1 MEMDGNWNILGHE
14 WAVDLLRSNL
24 ANGRLG
30 HAYLFCGP
38 PGIGRR
44 TLALK
49 LAQSINCEQRD
60 QAGDPCGRCPTCR
73 QIEKMQHP
81 DLTVI
86 QAEEVGG
93 NLKVQQIREM
103 QHSLSLSPYAGR
115 YRVALILRFEEAN
128 LNAANA
134 LLKTLEEP
142 PERVVLMLTATEPE
156 RLLPTIVS
164 RCEIIRLRSL
174 PLETVSDGLQ
184 THFGISQ
191 DKAKLL
197 AHISGGRPGL
207 AIQYLLVPDLLLKRQ
222 SYLEDLER
230 LLSSR
235 RVERFAYAEQLS
247 KGKDNIGEIMQTWV
261 TYWRDVLLV
270 QSGSNVPV
278 TNLDRIEEIQKTARH
293 VSVQE
298 IKDLIT
304 RIDRTQYLLSRN
316 VNKTL
321 TLEVLVLNLP
331 FHPIQSG

>member
-1 MEMDGNWNILGHE
+1 MEMHANWNILGHE

-24 ANGRLG
+24 VNGRLR

-49 LAQSINCEQRD
+49 LAQSINCEQREP
-60 QAGDPCGRCPTCR
+60 AGDPCGHCPACR

-81 DLTVI
+81 DLTVV
-86 QAEEVGG
+86 QAEQVGG

-128 LNAANA
+128 PNAANA

-156 RLLPTIVS
+156 SLLPTIVS
-164 RCEIIRLRSL
+164 RCEMIRLRSL
-174 PLETVSDGLQ
+174 PLETVSTGLQ
-184 THFGISQ
+184 THYGVSQ
-191 DKAKLL
+191 EKAELL

-207 AIQYLLVPDLLLKRQ
+207 SIQYLQDPELLSKRQ
-222 SYLEDLER
+222 SYLEDLGH
-230 LLSSR
+230 LLTAR
-235 RVERFAYAEQLS
+235 RVERFAYADQLS
-247 KGKDNIGEIMQTWV
+247 KGKDNIGDIIQTWA
-261 TYWRDVLLV
+261 TFWRDVMLV

-278 TNLDRIEEIQKTARH
+278 TNLDRIHEIQKTARH
-293 VSVQE
+293 VSL
-298 IKDLIT
+298 KNAKALIAK
-304 RIDRTQYLLSRN
+304 IDRTQYLLSRN

-321 TLEVLVLNLP
+321 TLEVLVLDLP
-331 FHPIQSG
+331 FLPA